1 MTEKVDISTL
11 NGTNGFII
19 INGDTNDDNLGY
31 SVSNAGDI
39 NGDGVDD
46 IIIGAPQADPQAK
59 GNAGASYVVFGSKNG
74 FAPTID
80 ISTLNGING
89 FTILGA
95 TESEA
100 AGRSVSAAGDV
111 NGDGIDDIIIGAPF
125 ADTNN
130 NNNIGSSYVVF
141 GKNSFSSNSTIDL
154 SNLGNNGLVINGLNA
169 EDELGYS
176 VSSAGDINN
185 DGIDD
190 LIIGAPNAYT
200 TSNGKPGQTY
210 IVFGASNFDS
220 SFDLNT
226 LNGSN
231 GFVINGQSIE
241 DYSGLSVSSAGDIN
255 NDGIDDLIIGA
266 PQAIPNGT
274 NSGQAYIV
282 FGKNGSFDA
291 SFDLNSLDGSN
302 GFIINGQEGDKLG
315 FSVSSAGDIN
325 NDGIDDLIIGA
336 HDADPNS
343 ITNAGQSYVV
353 FGKNGNFDPIFDLS
367 TLNGTNGFSINGITE
382 FDNSGWSVSGVGDI
396 SGDGIDDLIVSA
408 NNADPNGES
417 SGQSYVVFG
426 KNGSFASA
434 INLTDI
440 DGTNGFIIDGIA
452 EFDNL
457 GNSVSGAGD
466 VNGDGIADLI
476 LSAPFASS
484 QSGEGYIIFGI
495 NSAPTDLL
503 LSNNSINENVASET
517 VIGTFTTTD
526 PNIKVQTFSYSLVAG
541 DGDADNDAFS
551 IDGESLKINQSPD
564 FESKVIY
571 NIRVKTT
578 DQGGLSYEKELT
590 INVNDLDDAG
600 NNTAPTDLALTAIT
614 IDENVASETVIGTFI
629 TTDSDSGDTF
639 TYSLVD
645 DDNYPDN
652 SVFSIDGESL
662 TINQSP
668 DFETKSSYL
677 IKVKTTDQD
686 GLSYEKELTINVN
699 DINET
704 GTNVAPTDL
713 ALTAITIDEN
723 VASETVIGTF
733 ITTDSD
739 AGDTFTYSL
748 VDDDNYPDNS
758 VFSIDGESLKI
769 NQSPDF
775 ETKSSYLIRVKT
787 TDQDGLFYEKELTI
801 NVNDINEEPTNGGSS
816 TTKLVKISDDVFQI
830 QTNNSKATLEV
841 TLTGLSSSLVN
852 ELGAFTVDDAAGTIN
867 GIAPG
872 EAGYAEAA
880 LANSKVIF
888 SAISKNPQ
896 QFDTNNINKLLGFD
910 PNDNLRF
917 YVVKNGSTDSVKAGI
932 TSISNIIF
940 PSSSTL
946 QSTDLGNNNFSLAW
960 EDGSGNPQGFEDL
973 VVKIKA
979 TDNPLPLG
987 TGLQDRSQGENIDLR
1002 DVPGL
1007 VNAEFTVYREAAF
1020 DNYVGFYKVTDEN
1033 GGIDI
1038 NGDGTADILP
1048 GQAGYTQAAVNQHL
1062 SNLGLSVSNG
1072 QTANFSGTLEGG
1084 AIYVPFLIV
1093 NSRPDAVLDNNSN
1106 NDPAVYFTFLG
1117 ANSDQTDHVR
1127 LLGDNTFGF
1136 EDLVNGGDEDFN
1148 DIVVKFELQAIA

>member
-11 NGTNGFII
+11 NGTNGFTF
-19 INGDTNDDNLGY
+19 INGNTNDDNLGY
-31 SVSNAGDI
+31 SVSSAGDI

-100 AGRSVSAAGDV
+100 AGRSISAAGDV

-220 SFDLNT
+220 SFNLNS

-266 PQAIPNGT
+266 PQAAPNGT

-282 FGKNGSFDA
+282 FGKNGSFDSA
-291 SFDLNSLDGSN
+291 INLADIDGTN

-336 HDADPNS
+336 HDADPNG
-343 ITNAGQSYVV
+343 IMNAGQSYVV

-367 TLNGTNGFSINGITE
+367 TLNGNNGFVINGINE

-526 PNIKVQTFSYSLVAG
+526 PNVKVQTFSYSLVAG
-541 DGDADNDAFS
+541 NGDADNDAFV
-551 IDGESLKINQSPD
+551 IDNGSLKIKLSPD
-564 FESKVIY
+564 FESKAVY

-590 INVNDLDDAG
+590 INVNDLDDEG

-629 TTDSDSGDTF
+629 TTDS
-639 TYSLVD
+639 
-645 DDNYPDN
+645 
-652 SVFSIDGESL
+652 
-662 TINQSP
+662 
-668 DFETKSSYL
+668 
-677 IKVKTTDQD
+677 
-686 GLSYEKELTINVN
+686 
-699 DINET
+699 
-704 GTNVAPTDL
+704 
-713 ALTAITIDEN
+713 
-723 VASETVIGTF
+723 
-733 ITTDSD
+733 
-739 AGDTFTYSL
+739 
-748 VDDDNYPDNS
+748 
-758 VFSIDGESLKI
+758 
-769 NQSPDF
+769 
-775 ETKSSYLIRVKT
+775 
-787 TDQDGLFYEKELTI
+787 
-801 NVNDINEEPTNGGSS
+801 
-816 TTKLVKISDDVFQI
+816 
-830 QTNNSKATLEV
+830 
-841 TLTGLSSSLVN
+841 
-852 ELGAFTVDDAAGTIN
+852 
-867 GIAPG
+867 
-872 EAGYAEAA
+872 
-880 LANSKVIF
+880 
-888 SAISKNPQ
+888 
-896 QFDTNNINKLLGFD
+896 
-910 PNDNLRF
+910 
-917 YVVKNGSTDSVKAGI
+917 
-932 TSISNIIF
+932 
-940 PSSSTL
+940 
-946 QSTDLGNNNFSLAW
+946 
-960 EDGSGNPQGFEDL
+960 
-973 VVKIKA
+973 
-979 TDNPLPLG
+979 
-987 TGLQDRSQGENIDLR
+987 
-1002 DVPGL
+1002 
-1007 VNAEFTVYREAAF
+1007 
-1020 DNYVGFYKVTDEN
+1020 
-1033 GGIDI
+1033 
-1038 NGDGTADILP
+1038 
-1048 GQAGYTQAAVNQHL
+1048 
-1062 SNLGLSVSNG
+1062 
-1072 QTANFSGTLEGG
+1072 
-1084 AIYVPFLIV
+1084 
-1093 NSRPDAVLDNNSN
+1093 
-1106 NDPAVYFTFLG
+1106 
-1117 ANSDQTDHVR
+1117 
-1127 LLGDNTFGF
+1127 
-1136 EDLVNGGDEDFN
+1136 
-1148 DIVVKFELQAIA
+1148 